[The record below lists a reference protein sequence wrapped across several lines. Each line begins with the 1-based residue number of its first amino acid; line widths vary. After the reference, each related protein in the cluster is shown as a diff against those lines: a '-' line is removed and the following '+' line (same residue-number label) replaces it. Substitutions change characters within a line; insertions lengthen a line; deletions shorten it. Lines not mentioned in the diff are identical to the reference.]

1 MKAQPNMTSAK
12 SKSTKMTP
20 KNTPPQSPSRFE
32 KVVFA
37 TVTCITLLSGGVSV
51 SLSMQDY
58 ISPEQASIIKTG
70 NDSYKIGVVAICGL
84 LGGKVVRDRKN
95 NQ

>member
-1 MKAQPNMTSAK
+1 
-12 SKSTKMTP
+12 
-20 KNTPPQSPSRFE
+20 
-32 KVVFA
+32 
-37 TVTCITLLSGGVSV
+37 
-51 SLSMQDY
+51 MQDS

-70 NDSYKIGVVAICGL
+70 NETYKIGVVALCGL

>member
-1 MKAQPNMTSAK
+1 MKAQL
-12 SKSTKMTP
+12 KSTKMTP
-20 KNTPPQSPSRFE
+20 TRSRFE

-37 TVTCITLLSGGVSV
+37 TVTCLTLLSGGVSL

-58 ISPEQASIIKTG
+58 IPPEQASIIKTG
-70 NDSYKIGVVAICGL
+70 NDTYKIGVVAICGL
-84 LGGKVVRDRKN
+84 LGGKVLRDRKN